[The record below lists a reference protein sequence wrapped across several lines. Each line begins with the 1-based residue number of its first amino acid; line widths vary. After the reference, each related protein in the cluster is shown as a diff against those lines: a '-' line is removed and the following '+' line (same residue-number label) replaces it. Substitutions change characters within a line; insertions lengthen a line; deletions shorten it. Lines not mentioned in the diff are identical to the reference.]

1 MPEGAYRRDRTS
13 AVDPIVHDIRGQ
25 ILSRRLHRGA
35 RLPSEREL
43 AARYEVSPPTVR
55 EALRSLAATNLVE
68 ARHGTGTFVIA
79 DADMLLSSAL
89 AAVVQLEDVSL
100 ASVLELSEGFYLH
113 AVRLG
118 MTAATDTD
126 LAMLRAAAETF
137 RNDFDPEAY
146 AAALRDYLVALA
158 SCSHNR
164 LLIILARFTI
174 DAHITLAR
182 EVSAGNPGLW
192 RRIADQ
198 LTAERIAIAAALESR
213 DQTLGRAAVTA
224 YMQRAHALV
233 TEHVSGS
240 LSASP

>member
-1 MPEGAYRRDRTS
+1 MLEGAYRRDRIS
-13 AVDPIVHDIRGQ
+13 AVDQIVHDIRGQ

-43 AARYEVSPPTVR
+43 AALYEVSPPTVR

-79 DADMLLSSAL
+79 DADMLISSAL

-100 ASVLELSEGFYLH
+100 ASVLELSEGLYLH

-137 RNDFDPEAY
+137 RNNNFDPEAY

-182 EVSAGNPGLW
+182 EVSAENPGLW
-192 RRIADQ
+192 RRIAGQ
-198 LTAERIAIAAALESR
+198 LTAERIAIAAAW
-213 DQTLGRAAVTA
+213 RAAIRRWGERPSPRTC
-224 YMQRAHALV
+224 
-233 TEHVSGS
+233 
-240 LSASP
+240 SAPTRS